1 MEEITYLNA
10 PGATVTSTR
19 IAIGAQTFATRN
31 VGSVAIETA
40 KKPSWP
46 LWVGII
52 GAFMVVGTWR
62 DFGAATIMGVV
73 MLAAA
78 GAVMFKPASLTL
90 KLHAGGGE
98 IIALQSTDKA
108 AIQALHDA
116 IVQAISAR

>member
-52 GAFMVVGTWR
+52 GAFMVVSAP
-62 DFGAATIMGVV
+62 GAT
-73 MLAAA
+73 LA
-78 GAVMFKPASLTL
+78 PPPSWAS
-90 KLHAGGGE
+90 
-98 IIALQSTDKA
+98 
-108 AIQALHDA
+108 
-116 IVQAISAR
+116 